1 MHKNTTK
8 YAIEVFTI
16 WLYFLIMS
24 LKRLFGKRIQKLRK
38 ERGLTQEKF
47 SELVKYEANTIGQ
60 IECGLRSPSFKAI
73 ERIATELKINYYE
86 LFDFEETQ
94 TENSLIKAIVK
105 ELEGTNKKFLQHI
118 LNTII
123 ELKKFLRI
131 K

>member
-1 MHKNTTK
+1 
-8 YAIEVFTI
+8 
-16 WLYFLIMS
+16 MS
-24 LKRLFGKRIQKLRK
+24 LKKLFGKRLQELRK

-47 SELVKYEANTIGQ
+47 SEMVNYEPNTVGQ
-60 IECGLRSPSFKAI
+60 IECGLRSPSFKAL
-73 ERIATELKINYYE
+73 ERIAKALDVNYYE
-86 LFDFEETQ
+86 LFDFEELQ

>member
-1 MHKNTTK
+1 MN
-8 YAIEVFTI
+8 
-16 WLYFLIMS
+16 
-24 LKRLFGKRIQKLRK
+24 LKQLFGNNLRK
-38 ERGLTQEKF
+38 IRNSKNLKQHELALMIGYEPNSVAQVESGYKAVSFNTLEKM
-47 SELVKYEANTIGQ
+47 VKA
-60 IECGLRSPSFKAI
+60 LDV
-73 ERIATELKINYYE
+73 NYYE
-86 LFDFEETQ
+86 LFDFEELQ